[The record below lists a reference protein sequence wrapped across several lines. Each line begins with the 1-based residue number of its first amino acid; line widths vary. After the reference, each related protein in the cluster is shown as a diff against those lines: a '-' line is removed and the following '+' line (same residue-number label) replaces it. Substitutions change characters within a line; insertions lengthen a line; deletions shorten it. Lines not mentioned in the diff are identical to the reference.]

1 MLQRCSDNVQ
11 HQLPDKIQ
19 RVKWIMHNID
29 SEESDVQGALYS
41 IRMDGKTTGLR
52 NDSEAAVAFILPTD
66 LVPKKRKEKRS
77 VSGISPAKAYENK
90 IGGVNFPRK

>member
-1 MLQRCSDNVQ
+1 
-11 HQLPDKIQ
+11 
-19 RVKWIMHNID
+19 
-29 SEESDVQGALYS
+29 
-41 IRMDGKTTGLR
+41 MDGKTTGLR

-77 VSGISPAKAYENK
+77 VSGISLAKAYENK